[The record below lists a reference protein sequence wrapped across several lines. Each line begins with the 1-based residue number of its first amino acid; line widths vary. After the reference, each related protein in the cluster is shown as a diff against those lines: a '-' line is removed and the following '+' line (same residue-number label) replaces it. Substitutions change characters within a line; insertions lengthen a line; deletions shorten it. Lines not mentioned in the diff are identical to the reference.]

1 MSVGPKQRKGKKTRD
16 LKRNAEP
23 IYQDC
28 CGAPKNGHYGDCKR
42 KGK

>member
-1 MSVGPKQRKGKKTRD
+1 MSKGRKVAKGRKTRD

-23 IYQDC
+23 IYQAC
-28 CGAPKNGHYGDCKR
+28 CGAPKNGHYGDCSR